1 MSKRSSKWV
10 EVEVLTR
17 TRSMELESKRRVKQR
32 GSKDSKVLLNH

>member
-17 TRSMELESKRRVKQR
+17 KRSMELESKRRVKQR